1 MFQSDFPEY
10 DSSIAEE
17 YGAAEGFSGPD
28 FFGIPLF
35 EAGSLLEL
43 IVRFAFNLLVCWII
57 VKYFYYKKSGRRD
70 FYFTFILFSV
80 AIFLL
85 IYLLDTVKLQVGMAL
100 GLFAIFGIIRYRT
113 EQVSIREMTY
123 LFVIIA
129 ISVING
135 LSKALSISELV
146 AANLM
151 FIVAIAIME
160 SARIVK
166 HVSTKAILYE
176 KIDLIT
182 PDKSAELKADLERRT
197 GIKILKYE
205 IGHIDFLRDVAF
217 IKIFYHPERNE
228 PNSIDNITKIND
240 IS

>member
-1 MFQSDFPEY
+1 MVQTDFPEF

-17 YGAAEGFSGPD
+17 YGAEGFTGPD
-28 FFGIPLF
+28 FLGIPLF
-35 EAGSLLEL
+35 ESASLLEL

-57 VKYFYYKKSGRRD
+57 VKFFYYKKSGRRD

-135 LSKALSISELV
+135 LSKALSIAELV
-146 AANLM
+146 AANIM
-151 FIVAIAIME
+151 FIAAVAVME
-160 SARIVK
+160 SSRVVK
-166 HVSTKAILYE
+166 HISTKIVLYE
-176 KIDLIT
+176 KINLVT
-182 PDKSAELKADLERRT
+182 PDKSEELKADLETRT
-197 GIKILKYE
+197 GLKIIKLE
-205 IGHIDFLRDVAF
+205 VGHIDFLRDVAY
-217 IKIFYHPERNE
+217 IKVYYHPEKNE
-228 PNSIDNITKIND
+228 PNSIDTITKLNGF
-240 IS
+240 S